1 MTFKVTPTTNSYSV
15 KLGTPKSYKVDAISG
30 GIQVPAKFSDLIDF
44 DPSGL
49 NDSYVI
55 MYDAVTQTYKTVNPD
70 IVLSKAATEPISP
83 GLPADFEAVLDVDL
97 DNKIDL
103 DAGTF

>member
-15 KLGTPKSYKVDAISG
+15 KLGTPKSYKVETISG
-30 GIQVPAKFSDLIDF
+30 GPQVPAKFSDLIDF

-55 MYDAVTQTYKTVNPD
+55 MYDAVTKTYKLVNPD
-70 IVLSKAATEPISP
+70 VVLSKSATEPISP